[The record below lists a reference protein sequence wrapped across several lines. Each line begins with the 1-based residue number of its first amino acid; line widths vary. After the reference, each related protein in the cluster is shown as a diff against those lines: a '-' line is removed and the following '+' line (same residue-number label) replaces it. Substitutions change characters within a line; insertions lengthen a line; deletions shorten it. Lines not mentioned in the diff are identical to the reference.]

1 MEVERMVRTKQG
13 HLRIAFTHEGRQWGI
28 FLSQE
33 EVVRNWLACQG
44 RKLRARESFGTY
56 VDRRIEEVFNDLA
69 GEAGDRLVEEFR
81 DKPEELPAG
90 ALAFELMEKSVKLQ
104 EAWRKI
110 VEVKDETASDP
121 V

>member
-1 MEVERMVRTKQG
+1 MDDVNMVKTKG
-13 HLRIAFTHEGRQWGI
+13 HLRVTFFHEGRDWSL
-28 FLSQE
+28 FLSAE
-33 EVVRNWLACQG
+33 DVAKNWLACQG
-44 RKLRARESFGTY
+44 RKLKAGESFGTY
-56 VDRRIEEVFNDLA
+56 VGRRIEEVFNNLA